1 MSKKLTFTQKICL
14 LSFCLSF
21 FDYSG
26 KRQII
31 RGGLNSFCHVFTG
44 LTFLNLFLPY
54 LFNLLLSKRENKEK
68 NKLFLVVFT
77 IFFSSTALI
86 HTKQIASCF
95 NFEKNLPVAHKRIRK
110 NGSKKEMGWMF
121 RGGGGGGEGGFCISF
136 FSKIEV

>member
-95 NFEKNLPVAHKRIRK
+95 NFEKILPVAHKRIREK
-110 NGSKKEMGWMF
+110 TGRKKKWVGCF
-121 RGGGGGGEGGFCISF
+121 GGRGGGGFCISF